1 MSYNHSITVF
11 SPNGHLFQVEYLQE
25 AMKKGWTM
33 ISVRGKDIVVPGVE
47 KKSVAKL
54 QDERT
59 VRKVCAPDDNV
70 CMAFAGSLLT
80 QG

>member
-1 MSYNHSITVF
+1 
-11 SPNGHLFQVEYLQE
+11 
-25 AMKKGWTM
+25 M

-59 VRKVCAPDDNV
+59 MRKVCAPDDNV

>member
-11 SPNGHLFQVEYLQE
+11 SPNSHLFQVEYLQE
-25 AMKKGWTM
+25 AMGWTM

-59 VRKVCAPDDNV
+59 MRKVCAPDDNV